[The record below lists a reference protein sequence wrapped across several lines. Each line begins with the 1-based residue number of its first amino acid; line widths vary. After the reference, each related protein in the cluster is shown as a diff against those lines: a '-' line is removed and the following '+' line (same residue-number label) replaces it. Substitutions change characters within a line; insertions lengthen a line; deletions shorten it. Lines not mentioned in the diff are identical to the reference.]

1 MIALLSDPRTWESL
15 ATLTVLE
22 IVLGVDNIL
31 FLSIV
36 SGQLPAAQQPS
47 ARGLGLMIA
56 LVMRILLL
64 TGIAWVMSLSQ
75 PFVTV
80 LGEGISWRDII
91 LGSGGLF
98 LIYKGTTE
106 IHALMDHDQEVAHKA
121 IRSFMAV
128 IVQIGVFDLVFSLD
142 SVITAVGM
150 AEHLSVMIAA
160 IVLAMALMLVAS
172 GPVSK
177 FIEENP
183 SVKMLGLSFLLLI
196 GIALVADAAHFHI
209 PRGYL
214 YFAVA
219 FSGLVE
225 AFNQFASRKKR
236 RYRWTMVRAL
246 STTLAAPSPLPLRNA
261 AMSTGTFTPRCTAG
275 RSWILSIHRW
285 SASSPSIETPDH
297 G

>member
-1 MIALLSDPRTWESL
+1 MFALLSDPRTWESL

-36 SGQLPAAQQPS
+36 SGQLPAPRQPS
-47 ARGLGLMIA
+47 ARRIGLAIA
-56 LVMRILLL
+56 LLMRIALLGAI
-64 TGIAWVMSLSQ
+64 TWVMSLSA
-75 PFVTV
+75 PFVT
-80 LGEGISWRDII
+80 LFGEGISWRDVI
-91 LGSGGLF
+91 LGAGGLF

-106 IHALMDHDQEVAHKA
+106 IDRLMTGEEDFRRKA
-121 IRSFMAV
+121 AASFAAV
-128 IVQIGVFDLVFSLD
+128 IVQIGLFDLIFSLD

-160 IVLAMALMLVAS
+160 IVLAMALMLIAS

-177 FIEENP
+177 FIEQNP

-196 GIALVADAAHFHI
+196 GVALLADAAHFHI

-225 AFNQFASRKKR
+225 AFNQFGSRR
-236 RYRWTMVRAL
+236 RKNRR
-246 STTLAAPSPLPLRNA
+246 R
-261 AMSTGTFTPRCTAG
+261 
-275 RSWILSIHRW
+275 
-285 SASSPSIETPDH
+285 
-297 G
+297 